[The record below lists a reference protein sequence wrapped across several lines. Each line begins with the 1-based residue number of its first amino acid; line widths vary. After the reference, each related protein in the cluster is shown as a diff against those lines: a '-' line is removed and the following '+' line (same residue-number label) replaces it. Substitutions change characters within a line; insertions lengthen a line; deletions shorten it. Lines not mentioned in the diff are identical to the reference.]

1 MQPQI
6 TVINPIKESEKTIR
20 AAAYVRVSTSKE
32 DQLNSFAAQYIHYK
46 KMIEESNSEE
56 LVDVYADEGI
66 SGTVTKNRDAFNR
79 LMDDCEKGKINRIY
93 TKSISRFARNTTEC
107 LKYIRLLKSLGIT
120 VFFEKENLDTA
131 NEETEFRLTLL
142 ESHAQEESI
151 SISKNVRMGEQYRM
165 ESGEYLLKNTLYGYD
180 LVNHKLVINEA
191 EAQIVRRIYS
201 DYIAGK
207 GVKRIYHELNDEQVP
222 KSGKIGIW
230 SRRCVEYILRNEKY
244 IGDQLYRKRCRTETF
259 PFKSKK
265 NYGEVDSYY
274 VEDSHPAIIDKATFE
289 AAQAL
294 RLARRPK
301 NADMISS
308 PVPLSGKIKCAKCG
322 STFRQINIGET
333 RYWGCGTYYNDTRR
347 CDVKKIPE
355 SEIYSAFVTLYNKLK
370 QNKKVILQPV
380 VTQLVSLKSSIMA
393 QSLEFAVIDEKIMII
408 NDQLAMMA
416 QLRQK
421 GLMDEQTFRSKSN
434 ELNNS
439 LNSLRSKRRLFL
451 NNNEADKAITSIKS
465 LMNILDKGPDKLIAF
480 DEELYDSMVKGIT
493 ADDSD
498 TIKFTLIGGLVINE
512 KIERKTRK

>member
-1 MQPQI
+1 M
-6 TVINPIKESEKTIR
+6 
-20 AAAYVRVSTSKE
+20 
-32 DQLNSFAAQYIHYK
+32 
-46 KMIEESNSEE
+46 
-56 LVDVYADEGI
+56 
-66 SGTVTKNRDAFNR
+66 
-79 LMDDCEKGKINRIY
+79 
-93 TKSISRFARNTTEC
+93 
-107 LKYIRLLKSLGIT
+107 
-120 VFFEKENLDTA
+120 
-131 NEETEFRLTLL
+131 
-142 ESHAQEESI
+142 
-151 SISKNVRMGEQYRM
+151 
-165 ESGEYLLKNTLYGYD
+165 
-180 LVNHKLVINEA
+180 
-191 EAQIVRRIYS
+191 
-201 DYIAGK
+201 
-207 GVKRIYHELNDEQVP
+207 
-222 KSGKIGIW
+222 
-230 SRRCVEYILRNEKY
+230 
-244 IGDQLYRKRCRTETF
+244 
-259 PFKSKK
+259 
-265 NYGEVDSYY
+265 DSYY

-322 STFRQINIGET
+322 STFRQINIEET
-333 RYWGCGTYYNDTRR
+333 RYWGCGTYYNDTHK

-393 QSLEFAVIDEKIMII
+393 HSREFAGIDEKIMII

-480 DEELYDSMVKGIT
+480 DEELYESMVKGIT

-498 TIKFTLIGGLVINE
+498 IIKFTLIGGLVINE